1 MLLVRYRIEENAIR
15 QFGDPRSFVLLDE
28 TDTVVRIGPSVEV
41 LADLAFDVFRA
52 LEVSHGG
59 YVIRETR

>member
-1 MLLVRYRIEENAIR
+1 MLLVRYRIEENAVQR
-15 QFGDPRSFVLLDE
+15 FGDPRSFVLLDE

-52 LEVSHGG
+52 LEVSHNGH
-59 YVIRETR
+59 VIRETR